1 MIEIQELSGSY
12 SPSDS
17 RIVML
22 VVDGLGG
29 APHPRTGKSELE
41 TASLPN
47 LDRLARES
55 ACGLTI
61 PVLPGIT
68 PGSGPGHLALFGY
81 DPLKYLI
88 GRGALEA
95 MGVGEVDFVE
105 GDVVARGNFCTVDN
119 KGVLKDRRAGRV
131 ASAVSGP
138 LCEALD
144 KICVDALEV
153 SVYLVKDHR
162 FVLRLRGEGLSG
174 EVNETDPQRI
184 GVPPLAAKGITTRG
198 NRTAMAVNEFVRQAR
213 DVLVNEDLANMVL
226 LRGFSGYPSLPSMG
240 DIFRLNPASI
250 AAYPMYRGLTSIAG
264 MKTLDTG
271 VTFDDELETLENHFG
286 NHDFFYIH
294 YKAADAAGEDGDFE
308 GKVRALEEL
317 DKKIPRLLEL
327 DPEVLVIAGDHATPA
342 IMASHSWHNVPLL
355 VRSEWTLGENVER
368 FSERAFAVGSLGTM
382 PAVGVMA
389 LALAHAGKL
398 AKFGA

>member
-17 RIVML
+17 RIIML

-41 TASLPN
+41 TAMLPN
-47 LDRLARES
+47 LDRLAKES

-131 ASAVSGP
+131 SSTVSGP

-144 KICVDALEV
+144 KICVDTLDV
-153 SVYLVKDHR
+153 RVYLVKDHR

-184 GVPPLAAKGITTRG
+184 GVPPLAAKEITIRG
-198 NRTAMAVNEFVRQAR
+198 SRTATAVNEFVRQAR

-240 DIFRLNPASI
+240 DAFHLNPASI

-271 VTFDDELETLENHFG
+271 VTFDDELETLENNFE

-327 DPEVLVIAGDHATPA
+327 NPEVLVIAGDHATPA

-355 VRSEWTLGENVER
+355 VRSEWTLGENVES

>member
-1 MIEIQELSGSY
+1 M
-12 SPSDS
+12 
-17 RIVML
+17 
-22 VVDGLGG
+22 
-29 APHPRTGKSELE
+29 
-41 TASLPN
+41 
-47 LDRLARES
+47 
-55 ACGLTI
+55 
-61 PVLPGIT
+61 
-68 PGSGPGHLALFGY
+68 
-81 DPLKYLI
+81 I

-271 VTFDDELETLENHFG
+271 VTFDDELETLENHFW

>member
-1 MIEIQELSGSY
+1 MIEIQELRGSY
-12 SPSDS
+12 SPTDS

-29 APHPRTGKSELE
+29 APHPKTGKSELE
-41 TASLPN
+41 TARLPN
-47 LDRLARES
+47 LDRLAKES

-61 PVLPGIT
+61 PVLPGVT

-95 MGVGEVDFVE
+95 MGVDEVDFLE
-105 GDVVARGNFCTVDN
+105 GDVVARGNFCTVDST
-119 KGVLKDRRAGRV
+119 GVLKDRRAGRV
-131 ASAVSGP
+131 ASEISGP

-144 KICVDALEV
+144 KIRVDSLDV
-153 SVYLVKDHR
+153 RVYLVKDHR

-174 EVNETDPQRI
+174 NVNETDPQRI
-184 GVPPLAAKGITTRG
+184 GIPPLKAKGLSVEG
-198 NRTAMAVNEFVRQAR
+198 DRTAIAVNEFVRQAR
-213 DVLVNEDLANMVL
+213 DVLINEDLANMIL

-240 DIFRLNPASI
+240 ETFRLNPASI

-271 VTFDDELETLENHFG
+271 ATFDDELETLENHFDH
-286 NHDFFYIH
+286 HDFFYIH
-294 YKAADAAGEDGDFE
+294 YKAADAAGEDGDFQ
-308 GKVRALEEL
+308 GKVQALEDL
-317 DKKIPRLLEL
+317 DKRIPRLLEL
-327 DPEVLVIAGDHATPA
+327 NPEVLVVAGDHSTPA
-342 IMASHSWHNVPLL
+342 IMASHSWHHVPLSL
-355 VRSEWTLGENVER
+355 RSQWTLGENIKG
-368 FSERAFAVGSLGTM
+368 FSERAFSAGSLGTM